1 MRALGNYMM
10 RGRWQA
16 IAVISLMTMVSMLVP
31 PFTYVLSGVPAG
43 LVSLRRGAVIGM
55 QVILGSLLVIALL
68 SYPAGINPMLAPAF
82 AVSVWVPVWLCAG
95 ILRLTESQAS
105 LVMAAG
111 GLGAVFVIAMHL
123 LVDDVAGWWK
133 SWFDAWGKD
142 YLSQDAAGHYK
153 ALLDSA
159 MPLMNAMMA
168 SGLVVSLILT
178 VMLARWWQSL
188 LYNPG
193 GFRAEFYRLRL
204 PRTLALAAVA
214 ATVLTLV
221 DTGLDQSLFRDLLVI
236 LVFLY
241 LFQGVAAIHRTIA
254 ARGLSNGWLAGMYV
268 LLLLLP
274 QMALFIACVGM
285 ADSWL
290 GGQKSPR

>member
-1 MRALGNYMM
+1 MRVLGNYMM

-16 IAVISLMTMVSMLVP
+16 VAVISLMTMLSMLVP
-31 PFTYVLSGVPAG
+31 PFTYILSGVPVG
-43 LVSLRRGAVIGM
+43 LVSLRRGAAIGM
-55 QVILGSLLVIALL
+55 QVILGSLAVIALL

-95 ILRLTESQAS
+95 VLRLTESQGA

-111 GLGAVFVIAMHL
+111 ALGAVFVVAMHL
-123 LVDDVAGWWK
+123 LVDDVTGWWK
-133 SWFDAWGKD
+133 SWFEVWGKD
-142 YLSQDAAGHYK
+142 YLSKDAASHYQ

-159 MPLMNAMMA
+159 MPMMNAMMA
-168 SGLVVSLILT
+168 SGLVVSLVLT
-178 VMLARWWQSL
+178 MLLARWWQSL
-188 LYNPG
+188 LYHPG
-193 GFRAEFYRLRL
+193 GFRTEFYRLRL

-214 ATVLTLV
+214 VTVLTLV

-236 LVFLY
+236 MVFLY
-241 LFQGVAAIHRTIA
+241 LFQGVAAVHRTIA
-254 ARGLSNGWLAGMYV
+254 ERGMSGGWLAGMYV

-274 QMALFIACVGM
+274 QVALFIACVGM

-290 GGQKSPR
+290 GGPKTPR

>member
-1 MRALGNYMM
+1 MRVLGNYMM

-16 IAVISLMTMVSMLVP
+16 VAVISLLTMISMLVP
-31 PFTYVLSGVPAG
+31 PFTYVLSGVPVG
-43 LVSLRRGAVIGM
+43 LVSLRRGLATGM
-55 QVILGSLLVIALL
+55 QVILGSLIVITLL
-68 SYPAGINPMLAPAF
+68 SYPAGINPMLATAF
-82 AVSVWVPVWLCAG
+82 AVSVWLPVWLCAG
-95 ILRLTESQAS
+95 VLRLTESQGV

-111 GLGAVFVIAMHL
+111 ALGAVFVVAMHL

-133 SWFDAWGKD
+133 SWFEAWGKD

-153 ALLDSA
+153 ALLDTA
-159 MPLMNAMMA
+159 MPMMNAMMA

-178 VMLARWWQSL
+178 LLLARWWQSL

-204 PRTLALAAVA
+204 PRTLGLAAVVV
-214 ATVLTLV
+214 TVLALA
-221 DTGLDQSLFRDLLVI
+221 DTGLDQTLFRDLLVVM
-236 LVFLY
+236 VFLY
-241 LFQGVAAIHRTIA
+241 LFQGVAAMHRTIA
-254 ARGLSNGWLAGMYV
+254 ERGMSGGWLAGMYV

-274 QMALFIACVGM
+274 QTALFIACVGM

-290 GGQKSPR
+290 GGSKSPR